1 MAKDLET
8 TEAQIQLVKEDIKR
22 LHSVTEEGTDGEDV
36 SKPLLWLL
44 PLIQA
49 HWHCQEPS
57 IPARYSDEALQVEM
71 AVGKCW
77 DK

>member
-8 TEAQIQLVKEDIKR
+8 IEAQIQLVKEDIKR
-22 LHSVTEEGTDGEDV
+22 LQSVMEEGTDGEDV

-44 PLIQA
+44 PLKQA

-57 IPARYSDEALQVEM
+57 ILARYSDEALQAEM
-71 AVGKCW
+71 AACKCW